1 MNLTIETTVC
11 REDDEVD
18 VTASGSV
25 YWEPDEWLRYH
36 VVEDLVTSI
45 PVSSA
50 EYDQLE
56 RELIAAYVDTL
67 QQRREDAAEL
77 WGER

>member
-45 PVSSA
+45 PVSGD

-56 RELIAAYVDTL
+56 RELVA
-67 QQRREDAAEL
+67 AAESEAT
-77 WGER
+77 WRYDDRYDI